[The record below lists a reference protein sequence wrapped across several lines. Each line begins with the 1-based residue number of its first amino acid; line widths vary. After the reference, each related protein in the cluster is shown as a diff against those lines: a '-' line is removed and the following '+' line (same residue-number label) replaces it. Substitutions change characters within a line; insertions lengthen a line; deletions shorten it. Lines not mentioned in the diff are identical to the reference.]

1 MAKSNGKLPA
11 ELAAAFEDDAGF
23 GFEEVTSSDLQIPF
37 LRIIQ
42 ALSPQLKKSDAAFIE
57 GAGQGDIFNTVTNKV
72 WDADEGVIVL
82 PSAFPDEVPGVCTAQ
97 PRRWI

>member
-1 MAKSNGKLPA
+1 MAKAAKLPVGLEDAFA
-11 ELAAAFEDDAGF
+11 EDAGF

-57 GAGQGDIFNTVTNKV
+57 GAGAG
-72 WDADEGVIVL
+72 A
-82 PSAFPDEVPGVCTAQ
+82 
-97 PRRWI
+97 